1 MQVVFPIFG
10 RREPILGVVGALQF
24 DVVAARLKSEYGVEC
39 DIDRLKYTIARWVKW
54 PEDAT
59 TTELKLPTLGVL
71 QAVDRDDRPVLL
83 FESNWELQYV
93 ERENPGVQFLAVA

>member
-1 MQVVFPIFG
+1 MQVVFPIYG

-39 DIDRLKYTIARWVKW
+39 DIDRLKYSIARWVTW
-54 PEDAT
+54 TDGAA

-71 QAVDRDDRPVLL
+71 QTVDREERPVLL
-83 FESNWELQYV
+83 FESNWELQYC
-93 ERENPGVQFLAVA
+93 ERENPAAKFLAVA

>member
-39 DIDRLKYTIARWVKW
+39 DIDRLKYSIARWVKC
-54 PEDAT
+54 
-59 TTELKLPTLGVL
+59 
-71 QAVDRDDRPVLL
+71 
-83 FESNWELQYV
+83 S
-93 ERENPGVQFLAVA
+93 